1 MLGMDDGLIR
11 IPPKVPSPPLF
22 APLARPAALRRALS
36 DYDARARQMPVPPG
50 LPRSSS
56 LEGEDQPKQT
66 PAYPDLH
73 SPMHPSPLGE
83 LRGKKSPRLAATI
96 EPMTVPPLDSE
107 AIDRRRPRPAPL
119 TMDLE
124 TRPAGV
130 FPDHVGEVELV
141 DEGDVLPPDID
152 LTMDVTFEDEGLNT
166 LERIFLLSKSEFP
179 FHRAYIARVLGDL
192 LYDVDPCE
200 SVEYVLPL
208 ISSFTLDEDE
218 SVKEAFAADLHRM
231 LWYFF
236 SMCRVIP
243 AGEEPTVPFTTGE
256 DETVTITS
264 EGVNVVHRPSEGE
277 IEHRSRA
284 DSGSGAG
291 SGSGSSGSS
300 GSKSARDE
308 VDSANE
314 SLDGRRKSVASLG
327 GSLGGGGPSSGGSSF
342 TRPGSST
349 FSVPEHDV
357 DTPDSIVSSS
367 SQDTVFSPST
377 HVDPYAD
384 TDPDKGW
391 TKDVG
396 PLVQQ
401 PTLPVDFFT
410 PLLGALLLNAN
421 TDIQDSVRTGIVTLI
436 GRLRGKGDLSA
447 ERWGQYAAEAD
458 ERRVFASQNGPHSH
472 DLRPMSTSQR
482 EMVEK
487 ELLQGIVVGMG
498 RLSTEMPDHLF
509 SDTLEENQRT
519 LEMYAD
525 SLSEE
530 LSADIAQ
537 AHRDRDAFQAQLI
550 QEATAGRATSMN
562 LIGALCEFYDGVEV
576 VQRGFVDEVLRS
588 GDGDVPVRAEGA
600 VALSYI
606 AKIVPV
612 EHVYR
617 MVRDLTDTLLT
628 QQIPLFEQLADDE
641 YPQVRQSACLS
652 LPAICRRIESP
663 DYRRTFATKALR
675 TLIADSP
682 DGDDDVR
689 CAALEVLGELIYV
702 FHDDPRGPPAELLVA
717 YLDADGVGKGLG
729 EDWDVVASFN
739 VSRVERIASRA
750 ARRGDRCL
758 PCTRLWRR
766 SWLILRSCPGLS
778 SHLALP
784 VGTSCVISTSGSTT
798 RPTQKSGE
806 PSQRLCTSCPRSC
819 GRIKSRKTSC
829 RSTLGVWLRT
839 TRSGSSCS
847 STSRSSSAIS
857 PSSSAGRRSSTCAE
871 RGVTALWAAG
881 ERENG
886 SHCTSPRCSSAS
898 ARSTASR
905 ACWR

>member
-1 MLGMDDGLIR
+1 
-11 IPPKVPSPPLF
+11 
-22 APLARPAALRRALS
+22 
-36 DYDARARQMPVPPG
+36 
-50 LPRSSS
+50 
-56 LEGEDQPKQT
+56 
-66 PAYPDLH
+66 
-73 SPMHPSPLGE
+73 MHPSPLAE
-83 LRGKKSPRLAATI
+83 LRGKKSPRLAATV
-96 EPMTVPPLDSE
+96 EPMAVPPLDSE
-107 AIDRRRPRPAPL
+107 ALDRRRRPPSL
-119 TMDLE
+119 TTDLE

-130 FPDHVGEVELV
+130 FPDHIGEVELV

-236 SMCRVIP
+236 SICRVIP
-243 AGEEPTVPFTTGE
+243 AGEEPTAPFTMGE

-264 EGVNVVHRPSEGE
+264 EGVNVVHRPSEDDAAA
-277 IEHRSRA
+277 EHRARA
-284 DSGSGAG
+284 DSGSGATGSWSGQG

-300 GSKSARDE
+300 GSKSAHDE

-314 SLDGRRKSVASLG
+314 SLYGRRKSVASLG

-349 FSVPEHDV
+349 FSAPEHDV
-357 DTPDSIVSSS
+357 DTPDSLVSES

-377 HVDPYAD
+377 HVDPYAED
-384 TDPDKGW
+384 TDPEKGW
-391 TKDVG
+391 TKEVG

-447 ERWGQYAAEAD
+447 DRWGQYAAEAD

-472 DLRPMSTSQR
+472 DLRPMSTLQR

-588 GDGDVPVRAEGA
+588 GDGDVSVRAEGA

-617 MVRDLTDTLLT
+617 MV
-628 QQIPLFEQLADDE
+628 
-641 YPQVRQSACLS
+641 
-652 LPAICRRIESP
+652 SP
-663 DYRRTFATKALR
+663 SDPTEF
-675 TLIADSP
+675 ADS
-682 DGDDDVR
+682 
-689 CAALEVLGELIYV
+689 A
-702 FHDDPRGPPAELLVA
+702 DPPL
-717 YLDADGVGKGLG
+717 
-729 EDWDVVASFN
+729 
-739 VSRVERIASRA
+739 RA
-750 ARRGDRCL
+750 TRR
-758 PCTRLWRR
+758 
-766 SWLILRSCPGLS
+766 
-778 SHLALP
+778 
-784 VGTSCVISTSGSTT
+784 
-798 RPTQKSGE
+798 
-806 PSQRLCTSCPRSC
+806 
-819 GRIKSRKTSC
+819 
-829 RSTLGVWLRT
+829 
-839 TRSGSSCS
+839 
-847 STSRSSSAIS
+847 
-857 PSSSAGRRSSTCAE
+857 
-871 RGVTALWAAG
+871 
-881 ERENG
+881 
-886 SHCTSPRCSSAS
+886 
-898 ARSTASR
+898 
-905 ACWR
+905 